1 MDSNQLPSAFGKRA
15 QYRPTKPIGN
25 PLSPPSS
32 SKGNTDRPG
41 LEKLEYGPSNTRQG
55 LKRTQSATSMHGM
68 EGPFQRHRGNKRLSQ
83 PSTCK
88 VGGTDRSSG
97 VIPRPSRPMG
107 VSYSTAD
114 GLRAIAKWLEW
125 AHRPAGIISTESRC
139 DSKPLVTRCNLIRYR
154 Y

>member
-1 MDSNQLPSAFGKRA
+1 MEELSIYYTDIDTSPDIWYENDDDYGNNLRKLPSAFGKRA

-32 SKGNTDRPG
+32 NKGNTDRPG
-41 LEKLEYGPSNTRQG
+41 LEKLEHGPSNTRQG

-68 EGPFQRHRGNKRLSQ
+68 EGSFQRHRGNKRLSQ
-83 PSTCK
+83 PST
-88 VGGTDRSSG
+88 S
-97 VIPRPSRPMG
+97 
-107 VSYSTAD
+107 D
-114 GLRAIAKWLEW
+114 GLRAIARWLEW

-139 DSKPLVTRCNLIRYR
+139 DHEPLVTRCNSIRYR